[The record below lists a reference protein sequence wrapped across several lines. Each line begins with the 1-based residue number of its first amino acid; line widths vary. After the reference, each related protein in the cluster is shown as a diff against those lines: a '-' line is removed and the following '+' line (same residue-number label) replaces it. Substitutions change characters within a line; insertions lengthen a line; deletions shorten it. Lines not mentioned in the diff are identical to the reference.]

1 MKCFII
7 MPITTPSELL
17 PHYSN
22 DPDHFHNVL
31 NHIFIPA
38 VKAAKMEPIPPSS
51 EASEIIHAD
60 IISKL
65 DSADLVLCDIS
76 SLNANVFFELGVR
89 TALNK
94 PVCLVKD
101 DITTKIPFDTL
112 PIHCETYRSALTVMD
127 HDDDLKKISE
137 HLLKTQKKSA
147 GNNAMWKAFGIS
159 QIASSPEPSSIE
171 EKLDFLIDRS
181 EAIFTPSHRLMRE
194 FSPHVARALIN
205 AELHSI
211 GGVASF
217 SEAMLRMVKG
227 IGDKE
232 IYEIKSVLAD
242 HGLSLGM

>member
-22 DPDHFHNVL
+22 DSDHFRNVL

-38 VKAAKMEPIPPSS
+38 VKAADMEPIPPSS

-112 PIHCETYRSALTVMD
+112 PIHCETYRSALTIM
-127 HDDDLKKISE
+127 HHNDDLKKITK
-137 HLLKTQKKSA
+137 HLLKTQEK
-147 GNNAMWKAFGIS
+147 NA
-159 QIASSPEPSSIE
+159 
-171 EKLDFLIDRS
+171 
-181 EAIFTPSHRLMRE
+181 
-194 FSPHVARALIN
+194 
-205 AELHSI
+205 
-211 GGVASF
+211 
-217 SEAMLRMVKG
+217 
-227 IGDKE
+227 
-232 IYEIKSVLAD
+232 
-242 HGLSLGM
+242 